1 MNSQDSLTQLTFY
14 YTNGQTESCNI
25 LNRTNDSVMIQLQH
39 EIQHLLEKPWLILHL
54 PEQTV
59 CIKTANVLKVEVKP
73 TLPEIQGEGVF
84 SDARRV
90 TALARTAMR

>member
-1 MNSQDSLTQLTFY
+1 MNSQDSLIQLTFY
-14 YTNGQTESCNI
+14 YINGQTESFNI
-25 LNRTNDSVMIQLQH
+25 LNRANDSVTWQN
-39 EIQHLLEKPWLILHL
+39 EIQYLLEKPWWILHL

-59 CIKTANVLKVEVKP
+59 CIKTANIVKVEVKP
-73 TLPEIQGEGVF
+73 ALPEIQGKGVF